1 MKDIN
6 KKTIILIILLLFC
19 AVFTKAQDVI
29 IKNDSTKIQSKVI
42 ELNETTIKYKKWK
55 NQDGPFY
62 NIPRNE
68 VNMIIYAN
76 GQKEIIKP
84 AVANLPVPVANTT
97 DLKTQK
103 VKYKPS
109 RITLGLQ
116 SPLSIGAS
124 QEYRIVKN
132 IFNIGY
138 DFNVY
143 STPKDSIHPIPFS
156 LLFGPYGSLYAPI
169 NRLFRNYE
177 KQDKGLFLF
186 AHAGYGWTFIAQLNS
201 SENAQW
207 NSSGG
212 FVWSVGM
219 DYYIVKGFGFTVSA
233 FEFKDFYGGIVFSF
247 K

>member
-1 MKDIN
+1 MK
-6 KKTIILIILLLFC
+6 KSFLLAMLIFY

-42 ELNETTIKYKKWK
+42 ELTGTTIKYKKWE
-55 NQDGPFY
+55 NQDGPLY
-62 NIPRNE
+62 NIALNE
-68 VNMIIYAN
+68 VNMIVYAN

-84 AVANLPVPVANTT
+84 SISNLPVPLGNTT

-109 RITLGLQ
+109 RITVGLQ
-116 SPLSIGAS
+116 SPLSIATS
-124 QEYRIVKN
+124 EEYRIVKN

-138 DFNVY
+138 DINIY
-143 STPKDSIHPIPFS
+143 STPKDSIHPVPFS
-156 LLFGPYGSLYAPI
+156 LLIGPFGSFYAPI

-186 AHAGYGWTFIAQLNS
+186 AHAGYGWTMIVEEQFDEF
-201 SENAQW
+201 ENQQ
-207 NSSGG
+207 NKLITSGG
-212 FVWSVGM
+212 FVWSGGM